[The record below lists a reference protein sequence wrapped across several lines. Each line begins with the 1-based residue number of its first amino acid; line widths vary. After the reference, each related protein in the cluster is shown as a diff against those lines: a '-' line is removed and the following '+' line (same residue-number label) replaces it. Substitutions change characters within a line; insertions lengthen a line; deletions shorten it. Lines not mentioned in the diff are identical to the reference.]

1 MAAKNVKREK
11 RQKRKK
17 SIRRRISGT
26 TQRPRLSIFRSAG
39 HMYAQ
44 IIDDTCGQTI
54 ASASTLSKE
63 LKGKVKSAGNMEAA
77 KKVGEM
83 ISREAKKKKIEAV
96 SFDRNGF
103 LYHGRVKALADAA
116 RDGGLKF

>member
-1 MAAKNVKREK
+1 LAAKNVKREK